1 MQHRPV
7 SSTHLDV
14 YKRPGIISLVYGVL
28 RIISYFRNKSLSPF
42 FAGELFLGIVLVAIG
57 LFSFLN
63 PGGIFA
69 VLPIVLGIL
78 VLVEG
83 ISKLQRGLML
93 KNYGYQRWV
102 AATVV
107 AGCIIAL
114 GILLIFNP
122 FNALVITM
130 RVLGIVLAADGMA
143 GLWVNFIIK
152 RYYQSVSYTHLDV
165 YKRQGYT
172 RRRESRP
179 AKRHWRCRGYRRRCF
194 G

>member
-1 MQHRPV
+1 MIEVYLTV
-7 SSTHLDV
+7 SVGPIPFATMVNREWGSTGQNYLRSLLALGFQAFLIMICV
-14 YKRPGIISLVYGVL
+14 GIY
-28 RIISYFRNKSLSPF
+28 
-42 FAGELFLGIVLVAIG
+42 A
-57 LFSFLN
+57 
-63 PGGIFA
+63 
-69 VLPIVLGIL
+69 

-152 RYYQSVSYTHLDV
+152 RYYQ
-165 YKRQGYT
+165 
-172 RRRESRP
+172 
-179 AKRHWRCRGYRRRCF
+179 
-194 G
+194 

>member
-1 MQHRPV
+1 M
-7 SSTHLDV
+7 HLNQAA
-14 YKRPGIISLVYGVL
+14 VL
-28 RIISYFRNKSLSPF
+28 
-42 FAGELFLGIVLVAIG
+42 LVAIG

-130 RVLGIVLAADGMA
+130 RVLGIVLAADGIA

-152 RYYQSVSYTHLDV
+152 RYYQ
-165 YKRQGYT
+165 
-172 RRRESRP
+172 
-179 AKRHWRCRGYRRRCF
+179 
-194 G
+194 

>member
-1 MQHRPV
+1 M
-7 SSTHLDV
+7 SSPMALELSRWCTACCASSAIFAT
-14 YKRPGIISLVYGVL
+14 RASL
-28 RIISYFRNKSLSPF
+28 R
-42 FAGELFLGIVLVAIG
+42 FL
-57 LFSFLN
+57 LN

-122 FNALVITM
+122 FNALDITM

-152 RYYQSVSYTHLDV
+152 RYYQ
-165 YKRQGYT
+165 
-172 RRRESRP
+172 
-179 AKRHWRCRGYRRRCF
+179 
-194 G
+194 

>member
-1 MQHRPV
+1 MKTIHIEVNDFLAAIIGIAAGVLLVIFPQESLNV
-7 SSTHLDV
+7 IT
-14 YKRPGIISLVYGVL
+14 YGIGIISLVYGVL

-130 RVLGIVLAADGMA
+130 RVLGIVLAADGIA

-152 RYYQSVSYTHLDV
+152 QYYQ
-165 YKRQGYT
+165 
-172 RRRESRP
+172 
-179 AKRHWRCRGYRRRCF
+179 
-194 G
+194 